1 MDRTVESPRPGKAAA
16 RTMSMA
22 MLALGLAAAPVAAL
36 AQGQHLRVAVPTVPP
51 QLGNPYAAQ
60 TFGSPNIFFMAA
72 LYDGLTDVDA
82 NGKTGARI
90 ATAWKN
96 TGPTTWQFTIRPG
109 FTYSNGKPMTAQSI
123 VDNINKI
130 YLSDYAKTTLIVTN
144 VPNPAGARL
153 VDANTIEITTK
164 QPNPIFDKEIGG
176 LPIVEP
182 GAWADLGVEGFTRT
196 PVATGAYKVD
206 GTPDW
211 AGKSIKMVP
220 NVGGWHPG
228 KVAQLT
234 IAEIP
239 ERQARVNAIES
250 GQMDIAIGLNMDA
263 YETITKAGH
272 TFFNSPAPVVY
283 VVPLVTLRP
292 DSPFRDVRV
301 RQAVNYAL
309 DKEGMNKNLLRGLA
323 TVASQPATPT
333 TYGFNPDVKPYP
345 YDPAKAKQLLAEAG
359 YPNGFKTA
367 MEGVMSG
374 SQTADAEIYQQIGL
388 DLARVGV
395 QVDVIPVTF
404 GDWLKKWT
412 TARPDGTVSFPDMFG
427 LAYFLVPEIDAVR
440 AFANHW
446 CEKKPTWYCNESL
459 RPLIT
464 TARTEF
470 DPVKREAA
478 LKELMRLSHDDAPVL
493 FTVNQIDVGGVH
505 KRVKNFKMVH
515 RFVNY
520 DEITVQ

>member
-1 MDRTVESPRPGKAAA
+1 MNRTVESPRASQAGMRAV
-16 RTMSMA
+16 SMA
-22 MLALGLAAAPVAAL
+22 VLALGLMAAPGVAL

-72 LYDGLTDVDA
+72 IYDGLTIVDEK
-82 NGKTGARI
+82 GKSAPRI

-96 TGPTTWQFTIRPG
+96 TSPTTWQFTIRSG
-109 FTYSNGKPMTAQSI
+109 FTYSNGKPLTAESI
-123 VDNINKI
+123 ADNINKV
-130 YLSDYAKTTLIVTN
+130 YLSDYAKTSQIYGN
-144 VPNPAGARL
+144 VPNPAGARV
-153 VDANTIEITTK
+153 VDANTVEITTK

-182 GAWADLGVEGFTRT
+182 GAWADMGVEGFTRN
-196 PVATGAYKVD
+196 PVTTGAYKID

-220 NVGGWHPG
+220 NAGGWHPG

-272 TFFNSPAPVVY
+272 TFYNAPAPVVY
-283 VVPLVTLRP
+283 GVPLVSNRP
-292 DSPFRDVRV
+292 ESPFKDVRV

-309 DKEGMNKNLLRGLA
+309 NKEGMNTNLLRGLA
-323 TVASQPATPT
+323 TVASQPATPNAFG
-333 TYGFNPDVKPYP
+333 YNDAVKPYP
-345 YDPAKAKQLLAEAG
+345 FDPAKAKQLLTEAG
-359 YPNGFKTA
+359 YPNGFKTQ

-446 CEKKPTWYCNESL
+446 CDRKPTWYCNESL
-459 RPLIT
+459 RPLLE

-478 LKELMRLSHDDAPVL
+478 LKELMRLSHEDAPVL

-505 KRVKNFKMVH
+505 KRVRNFKMVH
-515 RFVNY
+515 RFINY